1 MKEMLDFLFDLA
13 FDLYKHLSSNLKL
26 EIFENLFHTL
36 KSASDH
42 KVSSL
47 KVLNNNYIDYL
58 VSKEKSPWKYLLQF
72 WKISYPKNIQI
83 LMLIFIFQQE
93 VNMLMWG

>member
-1 MKEMLDFLFDLA
+1 MFIQTAIRIYFNHFSEKSLKENGVKGKYMKEMLDFLFDLA

-58 VSKEKSPWKYLLQF
+58 VSKEKST
-72 WKISYPKNIQI
+72 
-83 LMLIFIFQQE
+83 
-93 VNMLMWG
+93 

>member
-13 FDLYKHLSSNLKL
+13 FNLYKHLSSNLKL

-58 VSKEKSPWKYLLQF
+58 VSKEKST
-72 WKISYPKNIQI
+72 
-83 LMLIFIFQQE
+83 
-93 VNMLMWG
+93 